1 LLQKATA
8 LTLGPGLGQSSWS
21 RALFAK
27 VIESKLPMVV
37 DADGLNLLSQ
47 NPLRHDNWILT
58 PHPGEAARLLGC
70 SSKEIQAD
78 RFQAVCEL
86 QARYG
91 GIIVLKGS
99 GTLIYDGQPPTR
111 LSTWGNPGMASGG
124 MGDALSGVIGGL
136 LAQRF
141 SLMEAACTG
150 VTLHGM
156 AADKAAELDG
166 ERGMLA
172 MDLMPH
178 LRHLANL
185 RY

>member
-1 LLQKATA
+1 
-8 LTLGPGLGQSSWS
+8 
-21 RALFAK
+21 
-27 VIESKLPMVV
+27 M
-37 DADGLNLLSQ
+37 
-47 NPLRHDNWILT
+47 
-58 PHPGEAARLLGC
+58 
-70 SSKEIQAD
+70 
-78 RFQAVCEL
+78 
-86 QARYG
+86 
-91 GIIVLKGS
+91 IVLKGS
-99 GTLIYDGQPPTR
+99 GTLIYNGEAPTR

-136 LAQRF
+136 LAQHH
-141 SLMEAACTG
+141 SLTDAACIG

-156 AADKAAELDG
+156 AADKAAEQDG